1 MIFWFIFVSW
11 VVFEVFLIRLI
22 MLVSEEKKI
31 LLKQMKDVK
40 VEINST
46 SDLLAVTEED
56 RREEE
61 EPNEPW
67 W

>member
-1 MIFWFIFVSW
+1 
-11 VVFEVFLIRLI
+11 
-22 MLVSEEKKI
+22 
-31 LLKQMKDVK
+31 MKDVK